1 MFSITP
7 SLNDWRLS
15 IQVSNFLRQDLKLLS
30 YLEQERC
37 KPQFSIGYLP
47 QHIEVFY
54 DHELCIQVD
63 KNEIFMIQSISKGH
77 MPQVIEIFFDREL
90 AMFLIDSEIIVDR
103 TLPNQTINRI
113 LHNCSVKSILE

>member
-1 MFSITP
+1 MLSIIP

-15 IQVSNFLRQDLKLLS
+15 IQVANFLRQDLKLLS
-30 YLEQERC
+30 YLKQERC
-37 KPQFSIGYLP
+37 KPRFSIGYLP

-54 DHELCIQVD
+54 DHKLCIQVD
-63 KNEIFMIQSISKGH
+63 KNEIFMLQSISKGH

-90 AMFLIDSEIIVDR
+90 AMFLIESEIIVDR

-113 LHNCSVKSILE
+113 LHSCSVKPILE

>member
-1 MFSITP
+1 
-7 SLNDWRLS
+7 
-15 IQVSNFLRQDLKLLS
+15 
-30 YLEQERC
+30 
-37 KPQFSIGYLP
+37 
-47 QHIEVFY
+47 
-54 DHELCIQVD
+54 
-63 KNEIFMIQSISKGH
+63 MIQSISKGH